1 VSTST
6 IAQEVGD
13 MRANMAAQIPNEVLD
28 VFEREQSTL
37 GSLGEPIGVLP
48 VGSALPDVELIGPD
62 GASTALR
69 RGGGRRPSVVVFY
82 RGKRIPIEVTRSD
95 GSIKEFE

>member
-6 IAQEVGD
+6 ITQHVGD
-13 MRANMAAQIPNEVLD
+13 MRAHMAAQLPDEVLD

-37 GSLGEPIGVLP
+37 GSLGEPIGVP

-62 GASTALR
+62 GASTS
-69 RGGGRRPSVVVFY
+69 RGDAAGGRPYVVVFY
-82 RGKRIPIEVTRSD
+82 RGKRIP
-95 GSIKEFE
+95 